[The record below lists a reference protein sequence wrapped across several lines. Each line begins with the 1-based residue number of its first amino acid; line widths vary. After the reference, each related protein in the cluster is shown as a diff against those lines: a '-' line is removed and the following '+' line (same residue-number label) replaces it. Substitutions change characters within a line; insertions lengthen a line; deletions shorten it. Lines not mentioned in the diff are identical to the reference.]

1 MAPLLER
8 LTNPKRPLLER
19 LQTPQDAGKR
29 ALLEW
34 MEVGLKER
42 VSTTK
47 SVAGHQRVHNRPKKR
62 LERLLRWEEEIRQGW
77 EEFRW
82 SDTEIDW
89 FIDQEEL
96 LPSSK
101 DDKMDLD

>member
-1 MAPLLER
+1 
-8 LTNPKRPLLER
+8 
-19 LQTPQDAGKR
+19 
-29 ALLEW
+29 

-42 VSTTK
+42 VSTSN
-47 SVAGHQRVHNRPKKR
+47 SVAGHRRAHNRPRKR

-77 EEFRW
+77 EELRW

-96 LPSSK
+96 LPMSK
-101 DDKMDLD
+101 DDEMDLD